1 MIRKIVA
8 VIFWIFYL
16 PCIPVRVPQRSIG
29 FLPVGP
35 AIVKESVQTPKVVS
49 TMSKLVKSSLNWHIS
64 VIKTK
69 ISEYNWHYLVFFW
82 HSFWENPGFV
92 RDRDILWTQ
101 KCKLGTKIDQKIS
114 LICFTI
120 FFSVCQLKN
129 VSKPKVGLGGI
140 QILHHQGGGWVGSK
154 NENYWWFTV
163 L

>member
-69 ISEYNWHYLVFFW
+69 ISEYSWHYLVFFW
-82 HSFWENPGFV
+82 HSLRDNPGFV
-92 RDRDILWTQ
+92 RDQDILWTQ

-120 FFSVCQLKN
+120 FFFQFASWKMNHKKYICSIKFVDLEFE
-129 VSKPKVGLGGI
+129 I
-140 QILHHQGGGWVGSK
+140 DETI
-154 NENYWWFTV
+154 WWIPH
-163 L
+163 LIKG